1 MWSLLVILTL
11 GIGLFGGVA
20 HAQDDTSSGTTTAQ
34 SNSASSAS
42 ATSSPTVDISSPGG
56 VSTAGIFDTF
66 ISNFEQQM
74 VGWASGM
81 TTAANRLFMMFAVI
95 GLAWL
100 AFDRFLFNPSG
111 DASAVLQELLKFT
124 LITGIFLW
132 ALNNAASLSTVI
144 MKSFQLL
151 GSTTGNGIT
160 SGGGYGASDLM
171 ARGMRVIALILSVA
185 VGNFFSGNLAAFALI
200 VIFAIFVSAII
211 FFVCLFMAIEVI
223 LAWVEM
229 YAVAYG
235 GIIFLSLGGLQQTR
249 EKAMG
254 YWWKVVGSGAHLMGV
269 LLCVNLFFTTS
280 ETTLS
285 KMTAAA
291 AGPLGA
297 LANVSNGNYLSAVG
311 QFLFSSTTT
320 PITLIAY
327 MLQYV
332 IECAICLVVMK
343 RLPQQLASLAGGASA
358 QGSGAMQAAIGAF
371 IGAKGGLAA
380 GAGGG
385 PAGMAAARMMAAAGA
400 AAQAGGAGAGMGGGQ
415 MISDA
420 ALSGGGASGGG
431 GADGGSSGGGGAT
444 ATGSRADGSGSS
456 GGGGQSGGGSSGAS
470 GDRKGGGGVA
480 AARAAMGSANAA
492 LAKKAV
498 GHALMAPFH
507 LANALHD
514 GKIPDLGGLGQAW
527 NDRKAAVAD
536 LAAAAEKEGGT
547 GGVGG

>member
-20 HAQDDTSSGTTTAQ
+20 HAQN
-34 SNSASSAS
+34 NSAPSAPAASSA
-42 ATSSPTVDISSPGG
+42 PVDIANPGG

-81 TTAANRLFMMFAVI
+81 TTAANRLFMMFAAI

-111 DASAVLQELLKFT
+111 DASVILQELLKFT

-132 ALNNAASLSTVI
+132 ALNNAASLATVI
-144 MKSFQLL
+144 MKSFELL

-171 ARGMRVIALILSVA
+171 ARGIKVMALILSVA
-185 VGNFFSGNLAAFALI
+185 VGNFFSGSLASFVLI

-211 FFVCLFMAIEVI
+211 FFICLFMAIEVI

-235 GIIFLSLGGLQQTR
+235 GIIFLSFGGLQQTR

-320 PITLIAY
+320 PMTLVAY

-358 QGSGAMQAAIGAF
+358 QGSAAMQAAVGAF
-371 IGAKGGLAA
+371 LGAKGGGAGGGGRNSPATKGDIQDLVKSLAA

-385 PAGMAAARMMAAAGA
+385 PGGMMAAAGA
-400 AAQAGGAGAGMGGGQ
+400 AAQASGAGMGGGP

-420 ALSGGGASGGG
+420 ALSGSGASSGGGASGGG
-431 GADGGSSGGGGAT
+431 D
-444 ATGSRADGSGSS
+444 ATGSSSDGIGSA
-456 GGGGQSGGGSSGAS
+456 GGGGQSGGGAS
-470 GDRKGGGGVA
+470 GSSTDRKGGGVA

-514 GKIPDLGGLGQAW
+514 GKIPDLGLGQAW

-536 LAAAAEKEGGT
+536 LAAAEEKEGGT
-547 GGVGG
+547 SDGGGRS